1 MAEPPQREDGPD
13 AAEVRLNR
21 LLNLI
26 LEGAVEALGF
36 DAATVSARYGED
48 FATIAATD
56 QRYIPLDD
64 AQYESGRGPCLEAL
78 DQRDPI
84 PVTDAGEA
92 GDRWERF
99 SRTAS
104 QLGIHSTLSMHLP
117 VESEETAASLNLY
130 SKQRL
135 ELSPGPIEAAVP
147 FAEQLAAAI
156 HGVEANRATAKLAR
170 DLAEAIRSRAVIE
183 QAKGIIMADNRIDA
197 DAAFE
202 QLVRLSQQANMKLRD
217 VARRLVDER
226 SKPSV
231 LAPSPA
237 RPPPGPARCG
247 TD

>member
-64 AQYESGRGPCLEAL
+64 AQYDSGRGPCLEAL

-156 HGVEANRATAKLAR
+156 LRRRGEPRDREAGARPGRGDSIAGRDRAGEGHHHGRQPNRCRRGIRAARATFAAGEHEAAR
-170 DLAEAIRSRAVIE
+170 RGASARR
-183 QAKGIIMADNRIDA
+183 RT
-197 DAAFE
+197 
-202 QLVRLSQQANMKLRD
+202 QQA
-217 VARRLVDER
+217 V
-226 SKPSV
+226 
-231 LAPSPA
+231 
-237 RPPPGPARCG
+237 G
-247 TD
+247 TSSFAG